1 VSQEKYL
8 VGLPWS
14 RHFYIATDEEIK
26 KGLTTDIY
34 FERTRMILE
43 KYRMSDVRVAM
54 EVTCGKLPRGWPW
67 AILCGIEEALKL
79 LEGYPVDVYG
89 LREGT
94 LFTSNDI
101 KGVRVPVMRVEG
113 SYGRFCLFETP
124 LLGLLCQSTGV
135 ATMAA
140 RIKKKAGD
148 RMVLGFGIRR
158 MHPALAPMI
167 DRASY
172 IGGVDGVSS
181 IIGAEAAGIRPT
193 GTMPHALIIVFGDQV
208 KAWKAF
214 DETLPQDVPRI
225 ALVDTFYDEK
235 VEALMAAEALDGRLV
250 GVRLDTP
257 GSRKGDF
264 GEIIREVRWE
274 LNLRGYNDVKII
286 VSGGIDDENID
297 ELVEA
302 GADGFGVGTSISNA
316 PTVDF
321 AMDIVEVEGKPIAKR
336 GKFSGRKDVWR
347 CPECL
352 RIDVEPIGSS
362 RPSCPSCGIGMENI
376 LEPLMKD
383 GKIIVDLPRPSDIR
397 SYVLRQLSK
406 VCI

>member
-67 AILCGIEEALKL
+67 AILCGVEEALKL

>member
-1 VSQEKYL
+1 

-67 AILCGIEEALKL
+67 AILCGVEEALKL

>member
-1 VSQEKYL
+1 M
-8 VGLPWS
+8 PWS
-14 RHFYIATDEEIK
+14 RRFYIATDEEIRH
-26 KGLTTDIY
+26 GLTTDVY

-43 KYRMSDVRVAM
+43 KYGMSNVRVAM
-54 EVTCGKLPRGWPW
+54 EMTCGKLPRGWPW
-67 AILCGIEEALKL
+67 AILCGVEEALRL

-94 LFTSNDI
+94 LFVSNDV

-113 SYGRFCLFETP
+113 PYGRFCLLETP

-140 RIKKKAGD
+140 RVRKKAGD
-148 RMVLGFGIRR
+148 RVILGFGIRR

-181 IIGAEAAGIRPT
+181 IIGAEAAGVKPT

-208 KAWKAF
+208 EAWKAF
-214 DETLPQDVPRI
+214 DETLPREVPRI

-235 VEALMAAEALDGRLV
+235 VEALMAAEALGDKLV

-264 GEIIREVRWE
+264 AEIIREVRWE
-274 LNLRGYNDVKII
+274 LNLRGYRNVKII
-286 VSGGIDDENID
+286 VSGGIDDESIG

-352 RIDVEPIGSS
+352 AIDVEPVGSS
-362 RPSCPSCGIGMENI
+362 RPSCPSCGISMENI
-376 LEPLMKD
+376 LEPLIVG
-383 GKIIVDLPRPSDIR
+383 GKIVADLPRPSEIR

-406 VCI
+406 LRI

>member
-1 VSQEKYL
+1 
-8 VGLPWS
+8 LPWS
-14 RHFYIATDEEIK
+14 RRFYIATDDEIK
-26 KGLTTDIY
+26 HGLTTDIY
-34 FERTRMILE
+34 FERTRIILD
-43 KYRMSDVRVAM
+43 KYGLTDRIVSM

-67 AILCGIEEALKL
+67 AILCGVEEVLKL

-101 KGVRVPVMRVEG
+101 KGIRVPVMRVEG
-113 SYGRFCLFETP
+113 PYGRFCFLETP
-124 LLGLLCQSTGV
+124 LLGLLCQATGV

-140 RIKKKAGD
+140 RIRKKAGD
-148 RMVLGFGIRR
+148 RLVIGFGIRR

-181 IIGAEAAGIRPT
+181 IIGAEAAGIKPM
-193 GTMPHALIIVFGDQV
+193 GTMPHALIIIFEDQV

-214 DETLPQDVPRI
+214 DEVLPQDIPRI

-235 VEALMAAEALDGRLV
+235 VEAIMAAEALGSRLT

-257 GSRKGDF
+257 SSRKGSF
-264 GEIIREVRWE
+264 AEIVREVRWE
-274 LNLRGYNDVKII
+274 LNIRGYRNVKIV

-297 ELVEA
+297 ELIEA

-352 RIDVEPIGSS
+352 KIDVEPIGSS
-362 RPSCPSCGIGMENI
+362 RPICLSCGMEMENI
-376 LEPLMKD
+376 LEPLLID
-383 GKIIVDLPRPSDIR
+383 GRIVADLPPPSDIR
-397 SYVLRQLSK
+397 SYVLKQLSK
-406 VCI
+406 ITMV

>member
-1 VSQEKYL
+1 M
-8 VGLPWS
+8 GLPWS

-67 AILCGIEEALKL
+67 AILCGVEEALKL

>member
-1 VSQEKYL
+1 
-8 VGLPWS
+8 
-14 RHFYIATDEEIK
+14 
-26 KGLTTDIY
+26 
-34 FERTRMILE
+34 
-43 KYRMSDVRVAM
+43 
-54 EVTCGKLPRGWPW
+54 
-67 AILCGIEEALKL
+67 
-79 LEGYPVDVYG
+79 
-89 LREGT
+89 
-94 LFTSNDI
+94 
-101 KGVRVPVMRVEG
+101 
-113 SYGRFCLFETP
+113 
-124 LLGLLCQSTGV
+124 
-135 ATMAA
+135 
-140 RIKKKAGD
+140 
-148 RMVLGFGIRR
+148 
-158 MHPALAPMI
+158 
-167 DRASY
+167 
-172 IGGVDGVSS
+172 
-181 IIGAEAAGIRPT
+181 
-193 GTMPHALIIVFGDQV
+193 
-208 KAWKAF
+208 
-214 DETLPQDVPRI
+214 
-225 ALVDTFYDEK
+225 
-235 VEALMAAEALDGRLV
+235 MAAEALDGRLV

>member
-1 VSQEKYL
+1 FV
-8 VGLPWS
+8 
-14 RHFYIATDEEIK
+14 
-26 KGLTTDIY
+26 
-34 FERTRMILE
+34 
-43 KYRMSDVRVAM
+43 
-54 EVTCGKLPRGWPW
+54 
-67 AILCGIEEALKL
+67 
-79 LEGYPVDVYG
+79 
-89 LREGT
+89 
-94 LFTSNDI
+94 SNDV

-113 SYGRFCLFETP
+113 PYGRFCLLETP
-124 LLGLLCQSTGV
+124 LLGLLCQSTGI

-140 RIKKKAGD
+140 RIRKKAGD
-148 RMVLGFGIRR
+148 RMILGFGIRR

-181 IIGAEAAGIRPT
+181 IIGAEAAGVKPT

-208 KAWKAF
+208 EAWKAF
-214 DETLPQDVPRI
+214 DETLPREVPRI

-235 VEALMAAEALDGRLV
+235 VEALMAAEALGDKLV

-264 GEIIREVRWE
+264 AEIIREVRWE
-274 LNLRGYNDVKII
+274 LNLRGYRNVKII
-286 VSGGIDDENID
+286 VSGGIDDESIG

-352 RIDVEPIGSS
+352 AIDVEPVGSS
-362 RPSCPSCGIGMENI
+362 RPSCPSCGISMENI
-376 LEPLMKD
+376 LEPLIVG
-383 GKIIVDLPRPSDIR
+383 GKIVADLPRPSEIR

-406 VCI
+406 LRI

>member
-1 VSQEKYL
+1 M
-8 VGLPWS
+8 GLPWG
-14 RHFYIATDEEIK
+14 RRFYIATDEEIK
-26 KGLTTDIY
+26 TGLTTDIY

-43 KYRMSDVRVAM
+43 RYRMSDIRVAM
-54 EVTCGKLPRGWPW
+54 EVTCSKLPRGWPW
-67 AILCGIEEALKL
+67 AILCGVEEALKL

-113 SYGRFCLFETP
+113 SYGRFCLLETP

-140 RIKKKAGD
+140 RIRKKAGD
-148 RMVLGFGIRR
+148 RTILGFGIRR

-181 IIGAEAAGIRPT
+181 IIGAEAAGIKPT

-235 VEALMAAEALDGRLV
+235 VEALMAAEALDGRLT

-274 LNLRGYNDVKII
+274 LNLRGYRDVKII

-352 RIDVEPIGSS
+352 RIDVEPVGSS
-362 RPSCPSCGIGMENI
+362 RPSCPSCGISMKSI

-383 GKIIVDLPRPSDIR
+383 GKIVTDLPQPSEIR
-397 SYVLRQLSK
+397 SYVLQQLSK

>member
-1 VSQEKYL
+1 M
-8 VGLPWS
+8 GLPWS

-34 FERTRMILE
+34 FERTRIILE

-67 AILCGIEEALKL
+67 AILCGVEEALKL
-79 LEGYPVDVYG
+79 LEGHPVDVYG

-140 RIKKKAGD
+140 RIRKKAGD

-181 IIGAEAAGIRPT
+181 MIGAEAAGIKPT

-274 LNLRGYNDVKII
+274 LNLRGYKDVKII

-362 RPSCPSCGIGMENI
+362 SPSCPSCGIGMENI

-383 GKIIVDLPRPSDIR
+383 GKIIVDLPQPSEIR

>member
-1 VSQEKYL
+1 M
-8 VGLPWS
+8 GLPWS

-34 FERTRMILE
+34 FERTRIILE

-67 AILCGIEEALKL
+67 AILCGVEEALKL
-79 LEGYPVDVYG
+79 LEGHPVDVYG

-140 RIKKKAGD
+140 RIRKKAGD

-181 IIGAEAAGIRPT
+181 MIGAEAAGIKPT

-235 VEALMAAEALDGRLV
+235 VEALMAAEALNGRLV

-274 LNLRGYNDVKII
+274 LNLRGYKDVKII

-362 RPSCPSCGIGMENI
+362 SPSCPSCGIGMENI

-383 GKIIVDLPRPSDIR
+383 GKIIVDLPQPSEIR